1 MGRLPTIFC
10 AFFCATANAGTVSLE
25 TDAAV
30 EVQFGNATIARAS
43 QSGTFTIGEL
53 PEGPVTL
60 RFIRQGKA
68 PMDAEIQVPE
78 LGTTTMVLTGDT
90 LTIAGKVSTM
100 MPLENPIV
108 VLQPA
113 ENQRFTIIINGNDRR
128 QFSSETILDDLSPGK
143 HQIEFRS
150 EDQLLVWVRGTLEL
164 KPGDAV
170 SLRVEE
176 GRMVKAGGT
185 KEAWTAT
192 EGR

>member
-1 MGRLPTIFC
+1 
-10 AFFCATANAGTVSLE
+10 
-25 TDAAV
+25 
-30 EVQFGNATIARAS
+30 
-43 QSGTFTIGEL
+43 
-53 PEGPVTL
+53 
-60 RFIRQGKA
+60 
-68 PMDAEIQVPE
+68 MDAEIQVPE